1 MVDAVFIVP
10 AIFFFLTFFF
20 LGIQMRREYIW
31 LQHMGGFGAFY
42 DDDEI

>member
-10 AIFFFLTFFF
+10 AIFFFLAFIF

-31 LQHMGGFGAFY
+31 LQYMGGFGAFF
-42 DDDEI
+42 DDDDV